1 MEIISLESIGE
12 LFSEDPDV
20 VEKVATFYKE
30 MTAPRF
36 HIKEVGISSKAITD
50 WTKLGL
56 LNDEFQKGKWREFSF
71 IEAIWVKF
79 IEELKFFGMPIEGIK
94 GLKETLFPTK
104 AIDIKE
110 YFSQMAEAD
119 VQNYLKNTQE
129 HFNKALA
136 GSDEEIEKIFDE
148 IKFSAF
154 GTLLVAGLMLRL
166 NLAFVFDERQGYFVN
181 MGKPL
186 NGENALRMEGV
197 FKDMIRKSFAVV
209 NIGSLFSKFF
219 DNDKLDVNADFYF
232 AIMDADE
239 REVITA
245 IRSGKYKL
253 ITIKMEDGSITQ
265 LRLGKKQDE
274 DLIRKISR
282 ILKKGDYQE
291 IHLNVKD
298 GSLIKLDVTDIVKI
312 KK

>member
-1 MEIISLESIGE
+1 MEIISLESIKE
-12 LFSEDPDV
+12 LFSGDPDV

-30 MTAPRF
+30 MTVPRF
-36 HIKEVGISSKAITD
+36 HIKEVGISSKAISD

-94 GLKETLFPTK
+94 GLKEALFPTK
-104 AIDIKE
+104 ASDIKE
-110 YFSQMAEAD
+110 YFSKIEEAD
-119 VQNYLKNTQE
+119 SKNYFKNTQE
-129 HFNKALA
+129 HFDEAFA
-136 GSDEEIEKIFDE
+136 GSDEEIEKTFAE

-154 GTLLVAGLMLRL
+154 GSLIVAAFMLRL
-166 NLAFVFDERQGYFVN
+166 NLAFVLDDSQGYFVN
-181 MGKPL
+181 LGKPL
-186 NGENALRMEGV
+186 NDENALNMEGV
-197 FKDMIRKSFAVV
+197 FKDMIRKSFAIV
-209 NIGSLFSKFF
+209 NVSSLFGKFF
-219 DNDKLDVNADFYF
+219 DNDKLEVNADFYF
-232 AIMDADE
+232 AIMDTDE

-245 IRSGKYKL
+245 IRSGNYKQ
-253 ITIKMEDGSITQ
+253 IIIKMEDGSITQ

-291 IHLNVKD
+291 IHLNVND
-298 GSLIKLDVTDIVKI
+298 GNLTKLDVTDIVKI